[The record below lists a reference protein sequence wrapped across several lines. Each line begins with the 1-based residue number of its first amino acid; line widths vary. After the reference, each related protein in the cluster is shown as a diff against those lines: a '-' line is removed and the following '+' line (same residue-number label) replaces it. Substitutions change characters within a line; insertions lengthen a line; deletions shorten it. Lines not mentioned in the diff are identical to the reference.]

1 MNLSKCRMRALY
13 CSKQDIVYSE
23 ERVKKFVKKLKES
36 VENYVSELPMITGS
50 KAGYNCFNTSILYK
64 MIDKLAGDK
73 LI

>member
-1 MNLSKCRMRALY
+1 MTLSDK
-13 CSKQDIVYSE
+13 
-23 ERVKKFVKKLKES
+23 ERFAKTYHRNNVKEFIKELKES

-64 MIDKLAGDK
+64 MIDKLAGEK